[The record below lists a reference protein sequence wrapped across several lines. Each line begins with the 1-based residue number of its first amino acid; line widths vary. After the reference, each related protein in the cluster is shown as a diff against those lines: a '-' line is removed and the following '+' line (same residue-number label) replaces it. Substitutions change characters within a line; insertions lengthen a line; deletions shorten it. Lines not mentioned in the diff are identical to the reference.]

1 MAELEFLQQTISDRR
16 VLGTLDAVGEF
27 DNSSFG
33 GQTPC
38 DKGSQIMLPA
48 IVSKNVRSRVDLSK
62 NEHHPTTDLPQVHSM
77 RSKKQAANSL
87 AHRSMP
93 ELGHKLA
100 KASITLAHDSEHS
113 L

>member
-1 MAELEFLQQTISDRR
+1 MAELEFLQQKISDIR

-38 DKGSQIMLPA
+38 NKGSQIMLPA
-48 IVSKNVRSRVDLSK
+48 IVSKNVRNRVDLNK
-62 NEHHPTTDLPQVHSM
+62 HDHHPTMDQPQVHSMLM
-77 RSKKQAANSL
+77 RSKKQAAESL

-93 ELGHKLA
+93 EFSHKLA
-100 KASITLAHDSEHS
+100 KACIDD
-113 L
+113 